1 VQERPTMYGLIVK
14 LLTNPGQRQALL
26 PLLLEGVN
34 DIPGLKSFV
43 VALDPTSPDAL
54 FVTEVWESK
63 AHHQASFALPVV
75 RDSIKKAEA
84 LMAGMELQLETE
96 PVGGKF

>member
-1 VQERPTMYGLIVK
+1 MYGLIVK
-14 LLTNPGQRQALL
+14 LIATPGQRHALV

-43 VALDPTSPDAL
+43 VALDPSHADGL
-54 FVTEVWESK
+54 LVTEVWESK
-63 AHHQASFALPVV
+63 AHHQASFGLPVV
-75 RDSIKKAEA
+75 RESIQKAET
-84 LMAGMELQLETE
+84 LMAAMDWQLETE